1 MSLIN
6 INLASQAKLTQ
17 LQGVGPVLATR
28 IVEWREHKSHFPS
41 IESLMWVS
49 GIGRQTVEQNRDRMT
64 TEIVAYCLS
73 SRQTFSSPSSSI
85 IEFETITIS
94 LRLHTLSHQKR
105 LLMQWEGQREQ
116 ARFEFKWIKKLT
128 EMQVE
133 VLSEVPPIPAD
144 INAASIQVHLDEI
157 TPIWQKE
164 YRLGRLFN
172 ALAHFLELSIRW
184 LQPADLSWKQRLIQ
198 MYCVA
203 MVTWAILNASWSS
216 SGVLFV
222 KALLFPLELL
232 AGTFFTY
239 DNIKNIL
246 FYWGVM
252 IAVQIGVYRAGLRAA
267 VLIWIVLLLH

>member
-1 MSLIN
+1 
-6 INLASQAKLTQ
+6 
-17 LQGVGPVLATR
+17 
-28 IVEWREHKSHFPS
+28 
-41 IESLMWVS
+41 MWVS

-73 SRQTFSSPSSSI
+73 SRQTLSSPLSSFI
-85 IEFETITIS
+85 VFETTTIS
-94 LRLHTLSHQKR
+94 LRLHKLSHQKR
-105 LLMQWEGQREQ
+105 LLMHWESRREQ
-116 ARFEFKWIKKLT
+116 ALFEFKWVKKLT

-144 INAASIQVHLDEI
+144 ITAESIQTHLDKI

-164 YRLGRLFN
+164 YRFGRFLN
-172 ALAHFLELSIRW
+172 ALARFLELSIRW
-184 LQPADLSWKQRLIQ
+184 LQPTELSWKKRIIQ

-203 MVTWAILNASWSS
+203 MVTWAILNASWNS

-232 AGTFFTY
+232 AGTFFSY
-239 DNIKNIL
+239 DSITHIL

-252 IAVQIGVYRAGLRAA
+252 IAVQVAVYQTGLRAA
-267 VLIWIVLLLH
+267 VLIWIALLLH